1 MTDKAKVS
9 NKERIEKRNRLL
21 SKLPD
26 HFDLARTGEKI
37 QKGY

>member
-1 MTDKAKVS
+1 MNDKAKVS
-9 NKERIEKRNRLL
+9 NKERLEKMNKLL

-26 HFDLARTGEKI
+26 HYDLSRTGEKI